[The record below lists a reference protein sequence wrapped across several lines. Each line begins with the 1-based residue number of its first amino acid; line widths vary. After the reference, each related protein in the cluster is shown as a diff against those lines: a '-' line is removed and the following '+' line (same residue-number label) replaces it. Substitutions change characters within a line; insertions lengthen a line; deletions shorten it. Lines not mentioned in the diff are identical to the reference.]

1 MQNSLRVIEEIHEE
15 WAQRFGRRFAPLVE
29 EYRLDGA
36 DYAIMTLGS
45 MTGAAKD
52 AIDEARDAGRKVGL
66 IKIKTFSPF
75 PIDALLKSFEQD
87 PGAGRG
93 RPFGRLPLE
102 LRADVSGNHGC
113 AVSPRTPHSV
123 DELHRRPGRRRHH
136 GRPFPSSHRSHRKA
150 AEQPQW
156 HDGDQSR
163 SGSTKRI
170 DHGNRPNTLSLA
182 AATPRSK
189 R

>member
-1 MQNSLRVIEEIHEE
+1 MQNSLRVIEEMHEE
-15 WAQRFGRRFAPLVE
+15 WAQRFGRHRFAPLVE

-52 AIDEARDAGRKVGL
+52 AIDEARDAGKNVGL

-75 PIDALLKSFEQD
+75 PVEALLKSLRQD
-87 PGAGRG
+87 AGAGRG

-102 LRADVSGNHGC
+102 LRADV
-113 AVSPRTPHSV
+113 
-123 DELHRRPGRRRHH
+123 PGDH
-136 GRPFPSSHRSHRKA
+136 GRALPP
-150 AEQPQW
+150 
-156 HDGDQSR
+156 
-163 SGSTKRI
+163 
-170 DHGNRPNTLSLA
+170 RPPGA
-182 AATPRSK
+182 R